1 MVFIEFKA
9 FTERLHRLAKEEAD
23 NVLREIQED
32 LLDNPVRGTVV
43 PGLAG
48 IRKARV
54 ENPAR
59 GKGKRGGFRY
69 MYYFLESDDEIYL
82 LFLIDKGE
90 QEDLNERQKRA
101 LRAVVLELK
110 GKE

>member
-1 MVFIEFKA
+1 M
-9 FTERLHRLAKEEAD
+9 FTERLHRLAKEQAD
-23 NVLREIQED
+23 AVLLAIQED
-32 LLDNPVRGTVV
+32 LLANPERGKVV

-69 MYYFLESDDEIYL
+69 MYYFLEFDDELYL
-82 LFLIDKGE
+82 MFLFDKGE
-90 QEDLNERQKRA
+90 QEDLNQDQKAA
-101 LRAVVLELK
+101 LRKAVAALK
-110 GKE
+110 GVK